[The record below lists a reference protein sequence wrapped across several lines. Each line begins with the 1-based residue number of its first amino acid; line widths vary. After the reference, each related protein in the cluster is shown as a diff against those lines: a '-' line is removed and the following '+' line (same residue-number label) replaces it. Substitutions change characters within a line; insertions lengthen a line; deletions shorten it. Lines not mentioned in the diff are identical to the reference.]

1 MLLFIFQ
8 WTVLKN
14 TYKQKLKFGGES
26 TQETDSI
33 LHILKNSFWPIK
45 KLCVQSQTETVP
57 ICPHT
62 SRSLDLR
69 FMFKL
74 KRGHTHMAPYFQTI
88 RLIDQYLSGKK
99 IGSQWLD

>member
-14 TYKQKLKFGGES
+14 TYKQKLEFGGES
-26 TQETDSI
+26 TQETDFL

-45 KLCVQSQTETVP
+45 KLCMQSQYALTHQGLWISGLCLNSNED
-57 ICPHT
+57 IHT
-62 SRSLDLR
+62 WLLILR
-69 FMFKL
+69 PSDSSTNTLVK
-74 KRGHTHMAPYFQTI
+74 
-88 RLIDQYLSGKK
+88 KK